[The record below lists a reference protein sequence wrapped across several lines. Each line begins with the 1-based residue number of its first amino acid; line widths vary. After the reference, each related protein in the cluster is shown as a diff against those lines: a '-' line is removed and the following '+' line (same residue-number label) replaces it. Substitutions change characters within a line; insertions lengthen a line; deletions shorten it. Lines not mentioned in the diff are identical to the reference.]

1 MLTVQMEVQVA
12 HLSATQ
18 LVLYNTHIAYV
29 DVDVDVDVNDI
40 NPWSS
45 NP

>member
-29 DVDVDVDVNDI
+29 DVDVDVNDI